1 AFFKYQNGYI
11 PTDKLHPG
19 FGYWVH
25 CTQAGNL
32 ILTNGAACPPVKKPK
47 DIFIITD
54 SEGNQQELHVVNIE
68 VSEGAESMEMPPPF
82 PEADFDVRWGSGDFE
97 IAVQPNA
104 EPIELP
110 IDLNE
115 VSFPIT
121 LEWELD
127 PENDLEYALIPP
139 EGNGPNKAPTQ
150 ISTKGRSTITSH
162 ANRIQLVANKSRTS
176 QTNQVPKEFGLHQNY
191 PNPFNPSTTLSF
203 SLPHN
208 TNVQLKVFN
217 TLGQEIATLV
227 DGMQSAGY
235 KSVAFDASNLSSG
248 VYLYKLTAGEFSSIK
263 KMVVMK

>member
-1 AFFKYQNGYI
+1 
-11 PTDKLHPG
+11 
-19 FGYWVH
+19 
-25 CTQAGNL
+25 
-32 ILTNGAACPPVKKPK
+32 
-47 DIFIITD
+47 
-54 SEGNQQELHVVNIE
+54 
-68 VSEGAESMEMPPPF
+68 MPPPF

-97 IAVQPNA
+97 IAVEPNG

-127 PENDLEYALIPP
+127 PENELEYALIPP

-150 ISTKGRSTITSH
+150 MSARGQATVSARTS
-162 ANRIQLVANKSRTS
+162 RIQLVANKGGNS
-176 QTNQVPKEFGLHQNY
+176 QTNQVPTEFGLHQNF
-191 PNPFNPSTTLSF
+191 PNPFNPSTTISF

-208 TNVQLKVFN
+208 TNGQLKIFN
-217 TLGQEIATLV
+217 TLGQEIATLI

-235 KSVAFDASNLSSG
+235 KSVTFDAGTLASG